1 MPEINCKYDTC
12 GRKLIKFKK
21 DIIYLYDC
29 DDEPI
34 FKLFFFDNTVCDMV
48 FDRYVRG
55 YNGNIPDC
63 YVIWKCIIKIVDE
76 QENKFALELLKY
88 FK

>member
-1 MPEINCKYDTC
+1 
-12 GRKLIKFKK
+12 
-21 DIIYLYDC
+21 
-29 DDEPI
+29 
-34 FKLFFFDNTVCDMV
+34 MV

-63 YVIWKCIIKIVDE
+63 YVIWKCIIKNVDE
-76 QENKFALELLKY
+76 QENNFALELLKY